1 MLQEGI
7 MEEIKQ
13 QKFIMEINALLKIKK
28 IWVKNLKIDLHNND
42 LNQMFFTQKDLHSHL
57 H

>member
-1 MLQEGI
+1 MNTIFFKRSILNYGNSILIMNYKISAQDLVNKVKKYLQ
-7 MEEIKQ
+7 K
-13 QKFIMEINALLKIKK
+13 
-28 IWVKNLKIDLHNND
+28 ND

>member
-1 MLQEGI
+1 MNDKIYAQDLKNKVKKYLQ
-7 MEEIKQ
+7 K
-13 QKFIMEINALLKIKK
+13 
-28 IWVKNLKIDLHNND
+28 ND